1 MIGET
6 IGGMTGVSN
15 KGMARVYTGVDKGWM
30 PVLAETAAAVS
41 ALSGGG
47 WQAGH
52 WVACVRGNS
61 GVQSSTTFP
70 DQTA

>member
-1 MIGET
+1 
-6 IGGMTGVSN
+6 
-15 KGMARVYTGVDKGWM
+15 M

-47 WQAGH
+47 WQKGH
-52 WVACVRGNS
+52 WVACSEGYPGLLLS
-61 GVQSSTTFP
+61 EFP